1 MSRQRREQIQTYDLL
16 NEFKKRYIWAKFY
29 FVIGADILHSIHSWD
44 NAQKLQKEHNFIVFN
59 RKGYELERSKLP
71 LNSLII
77 ENQSIEVSSSY
88 LKGIIKDENLSLQ

>member
-88 LKGIIKDENLSLQ
+88 LKEIIKDENLSLQ